1 MTHQRAVAAVAAADL
16 TPQMAVNAIRLLAR
30 ADAAGWQEIALID
43 LAALFCVAGRATIR
57 KYLGKLRDAGLLDY
71 SLGRDSA
78 VIWFLAW
85 DVSEPVAAR
94 TVPAASIKRAPSS
107 ATRPNGSAGPA
118 APWDRI

>member
-1 MTHQRAVAAVAAADL
+1 MTHQRAVKSIAAADL

-30 ADAAGWQEIALID
+30 ADAAGWQEISLPD
-43 LAALFCVAGRATIR
+43 LAALFRVEGRATIR
-57 KYLGKLRDAGLLDY
+57 KYLSKLRDAGLLDY
-71 SLGRDSA
+71 NLGRDSA

-85 DVSEPVAAR
+85 AVSEPVAAR
-94 TVPAASIKRAPSS
+94 TVPAASTKRAPGG